1 MVGGAGECRDAEARQ
16 VFGVG
21 FVVIRCTVVVE
32 RQEDDELYAACHQF
46 GHAFAHSL
54 CVAAFFEV
62 GDEDEGGVAR
72 AGDLAL
78 AVGERLVDVGAAA
91 QLDAKEQFYRVV
103 DLVAEIYH
111 RGVKDDHAGAQR
123 GQAGQYR
130 AEDAGVDDGCAHRAA
145 LVEAED
151 EVAHGFAFAPVADA
165 HFRDNAL
172 VFGLVVFQVFLDGA
186 VPVDFAKTRV
196 AGAGGA
202 VQCAED
208 GLLGRRL

>member
-16 VFGVG
+16 VFGVV
-21 FVVIRCTVVVE
+21 FVVIRRAVVVQC
-32 RQEDDELYAACHQF
+32 QEHDELYAARHEF
-46 GHAFAHSL
+46 GHAFAHPL
-54 CVAAFFEV
+54 RVAAFFEV
-62 GDEDEGGVAR
+62 GDEDEGGVGR